1 MRDTFIQ
8 ARLNGITPPDREAME
23 AARLHWDAIAK
34 PLHGLG
40 RLEDMVVR
48 IAGAAGTPEVRL
60 DRKGVAVFCAD
71 NGVVAEGVT
80 QTGQEV
86 TLAVARSMAAGRSS
100 VCRMA
105 RVAGAEVLP
114 VDVGMLAHEAVPGL
128 RDRVVMEGGTR
139 NMTRGPAMDRSAGEA
154 ALRAGLETAEEL
166 ADRGIKLLAAGEMG
180 IGNTTTTAAVAA
192 ALLGRSPEETVGR
205 GAGLSDE
212 GLVRKRRAVAA
223 ALAVNR
229 PDPADPMD
237 VLCKVGGLDIAAMTG
252 FYLGCAFRKLPVLLD
267 GAISCAAALCA
278 VRLCPQAEK
287 SLLASHRPA
296 EPCGRLLLEALGLEP
311 VLDAGLRLG
320 EGTGAVAAM
329 PLLDMALSVY
339 GEMHTFD
346 GLGIPA
352 YRADGRS
359 PEEGE
364 P

>member
-23 AARLHWDAIAK
+23 GARLHWDAIAK

-154 ALRAGLETAEEL
+154 ALRAGVEP
-166 ADRGIKLLAAGEMG
+166 AAGRRRDG
-180 IGNTTTTAAVAA
+180 HWQHHHHGGGGRRPSG
-192 ALLGRSPEETVGR
+192 ALPGGDGGPR
-205 GAGLSDE
+205 G
-212 GLVRKRRAVAA
+212 RAV
-223 ALAVNR
+223 R
-229 PDPADPMD
+229 RGPGP
-237 VLCKVGGLDIAAMTG
+237 
-252 FYLGCAFRKLPVLLD
+252 
-267 GAISCAAALCA
+267 
-278 VRLCPQAEK
+278 
-287 SLLASHRPA
+287 
-296 EPCGRLLLEALGLEP
+296 
-311 VLDAGLRLG
+311 
-320 EGTGAVAAM
+320 
-329 PLLDMALSVY
+329 
-339 GEMHTFD
+339 
-346 GLGIPA
+346 
-352 YRADGRS
+352 
-359 PEEGE
+359 
-364 P
+364 

>member
-23 AARLHWDAIAK
+23 GARLHWDAIAK

-166 ADRGIKLLAAGEMG
+166 ADRGIQLLAAGEMG
-180 IGNTTTTAAVAA
+180 IGNTTTTAERAA
-192 ALLGRSPEETVGR
+192 GRSAQDGGGGR
-205 GAGLSDE
+205 RPSGALPGGD
-212 GLVRKRRAVAA
+212 GRPRGRAV
-223 ALAVNR
+223 R
-229 PDPADPMD
+229 RGPGP
-237 VLCKVGGLDIAAMTG
+237 
-252 FYLGCAFRKLPVLLD
+252 
-267 GAISCAAALCA
+267 
-278 VRLCPQAEK
+278 
-287 SLLASHRPA
+287 
-296 EPCGRLLLEALGLEP
+296 
-311 VLDAGLRLG
+311 
-320 EGTGAVAAM
+320 
-329 PLLDMALSVY
+329 
-339 GEMHTFD
+339 
-346 GLGIPA
+346 
-352 YRADGRS
+352 
-359 PEEGE
+359 
-364 P
+364 

>member
-23 AARLHWDAIAK
+23 GARLHWDAIAK

-139 NMTRGPAMDRSAGEA
+139 NMT
-154 ALRAGLETAEEL
+154 LRAGLETAEEL
-166 ADRGIKLLAAGEMG
+166 ADRGIQLLAAGEMG
-180 IGNTTTTAAVAA
+180 IGNTTTTAVVAA

-252 FYLGCAFRKLPVLLD
+252 FYLGCAFRKVPVLLD

>member
-114 VDVGMLAHEAVPGL
+114 VDVGMLAHGAVPGL

-166 ADRGIKLLAAGEMG
+166 
-180 IGNTTTTAAVAA
+180 
-192 ALLGRSPEETVGR
+192 
-205 GAGLSDE
+205 
-212 GLVRKRRAVAA
+212 
-223 ALAVNR
+223 
-229 PDPADPMD
+229 
-237 VLCKVGGLDIAAMTG
+237 
-252 FYLGCAFRKLPVLLD
+252 
-267 GAISCAAALCA
+267 
-278 VRLCPQAEK
+278 
-287 SLLASHRPA
+287 SLIH
-296 EPCGRLLLEALGLEP
+296 
-311 VLDAGLRLG
+311 
-320 EGTGAVAAM
+320 
-329 PLLDMALSVY
+329 
-339 GEMHTFD
+339 
-346 GLGIPA
+346 I
-352 YRADGRS
+352 
-359 PEEGE
+359 
-364 P
+364 

>member
-48 IAGAAGTPEVRL
+48 IAGAAGTPGGAPGPEGGG
-60 DRKGVAVFCAD
+60 GVLRRQR
-71 NGVVAEGVT
+71 GGGRGVT

-86 TLAVARSMAAGRSS
+86 TLAVARSMAARAVLRLPHGPGGRGGGPSGG
-100 VCRMA
+100 RGD
-105 RVAGAEVLP
+105 AGP
-114 VDVGMLAHEAVPGL
+114 
-128 RDRVVMEGGTR
+128 
-139 NMTRGPAMDRSAGEA
+139 RGSPRSAGPGGHGGWDPEHDQGSRYGPLRRRG

-192 ALLGRSPEETVGR
+192 ALLGQLPEETVGR

-287 SLLASHRPA
+287 SLLGQPPSGGALRPSAAGGPGAGAGAGRRTATGRGHRGGGRYAPA
-296 EPCGRLLLEALGLEP
+296 GHGP
-311 VLDAGLRLG
+311 VGVWRDAHL
-320 EGTGAVAAM
+320 
-329 PLLDMALSVY
+329 
-339 GEMHTFD
+339 
-346 GLGIPA
+346 
-352 YRADGRS
+352 
-359 PEEGE
+359 
-364 P
+364 

>member
-23 AARLHWDAIAK
+23 GARLHWDAIAK

-166 ADRGIKLLAAGEMG
+166 ADRGIQLLAAGEMG
-180 IGNTTTTAAVAA
+180 IGNTTTTAVVAA
-192 ALLGRSPEETVGR
+192 ALLGRW
-205 GAGLSDE
+205 AGLSDE

-252 FYLGCAFRKLPVLLD
+252 FYLGCAFRKVPVLLD

-287 SLLASHRPA
+287 SLLASHGGSLRPSA
-296 EPCGRLLLEALGLEP
+296 AGGPGAGAGAGRRTAPGRGHRGSGGHASAGHGP
-311 VLDAGLRLG
+311 VGVWRDAHL
-320 EGTGAVAAM
+320 
-329 PLLDMALSVY
+329 
-339 GEMHTFD
+339 
-346 GLGIPA
+346 
-352 YRADGRS
+352 
-359 PEEGE
+359 
-364 P
+364 

>member
-23 AARLHWDAIAK
+23 GARLHWDAIAK

-166 ADRGIKLLAAGEMG
+166 ADRGIQLLAAGEMG
-180 IGNTTTTAAVAA
+180 RRPSG
-192 ALLGRSPEETVGR
+192 ALPGGDGGPR
-205 GAGLSDE
+205 G
-212 GLVRKRRAVAA
+212 RAV
-223 ALAVNR
+223 R
-229 PDPADPMD
+229 RGPGP
-237 VLCKVGGLDIAAMTG
+237 
-252 FYLGCAFRKLPVLLD
+252 
-267 GAISCAAALCA
+267 
-278 VRLCPQAEK
+278 
-287 SLLASHRPA
+287 
-296 EPCGRLLLEALGLEP
+296 
-311 VLDAGLRLG
+311 
-320 EGTGAVAAM
+320 
-329 PLLDMALSVY
+329 
-339 GEMHTFD
+339 
-346 GLGIPA
+346 
-352 YRADGRS
+352 
-359 PEEGE
+359 
-364 P
+364 